1 MNKHS
6 LYHESRR
13 KHLVKPWYLFLL
25 AVLLVGVGLL
35 AMRTNYSHMVVL
47 RDKVYAA
54 DKAGTGVEQ
63 SLQDLRDYVGHHMNT
78 SLSSGANAVYP
89 PIQLKYTY
97 DRLIAAKSKET
108 SDYNA
113 HIYTNAQKYCEAK
126 IPTGFSGKYRVACI
140 QEYVTKHK
148 ASPNYISAD
157 LYKFDFYSPAW
168 APDLAGLSFAFAIF
182 SFAAG
187 SVLLV
192 ARRFP
197 AAPTK

>member
-1 MNKHS
+1 MNKRYTH
-6 LYHESRR
+6 
-13 KHLVKPWYLFLL
+13 HLWTQWRPVKPWYFFLL
-25 AVLLVGVGLL
+25 AVLLAGVGLL
-35 AMRTNYSHMVVL
+35 TMRSNYSHMVVL
-47 RDKVYAA
+47 RDKVYVA
-54 DKAGTGVEQ
+54 DKAGVGVEQ
-63 SLQDLRDYVGHHMNT
+63 SLQDLRDFVGHHMNT

-97 DRLIAAKSKET
+97 DRLIAAKSKQT

-113 HIYTNAQKYCEAK
+113 QIYTSAQKYCEAK

-140 QEYVTKHK
+140 QDYVTKHN

-157 LYKFDFYSPAW
+157 LYKFDFYSPSW

-187 SVLLV
+187 IVLFV
-192 ARRFP
+192 IRRFLQ
-197 AAPTK
+197 AAAE